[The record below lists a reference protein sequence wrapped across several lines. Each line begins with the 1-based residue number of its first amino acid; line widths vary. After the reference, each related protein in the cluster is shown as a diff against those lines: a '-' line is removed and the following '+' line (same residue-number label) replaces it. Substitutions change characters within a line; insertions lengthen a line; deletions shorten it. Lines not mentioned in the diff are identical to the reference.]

1 MAHLYRAHN
10 IFEGLTGPR
19 NTSLTLS
26 GNDDLADGTGQIA
39 GAQGTDIAHAPIRPV
54 GVTTVPNQMI
64 SSQPVNVMNK
74 RKADGDVTGFKRART
89 STTLNGGISDVP
101 PATAI
106 PRFTVAQRHADLI
119 RDHRQPGQTPEGY
132 IKAFFDDMRGRI
144 ANNSSL
150 ALLEDA
156 FIRLQSENRMFRL
169 SAAAFGQQQQIVEQL
184 REENAVLK
192 HQAAKTEEHML
203 KAVNTGEK
211 EATTVQRVNRF
222 LLVACQQAQSDL
234 IVARR
239 EFQAHLL
246 QRPVSEEWV
255 RSVRSRLTTR
265 AIQMGVD
272 FNTVQEA
279 LIRTLDEWITE
290 ADRLAART
298 ASAAQPGSS

>member
-10 IFEGLTGPR
+10 IFEGLTGPT
-19 NTSLTLS
+19 NTASTPS
-26 GNDDLADGTGQIA
+26 GNDDLAHGTGQIA
-39 GAQGTDIAHAPIRPV
+39 GGQGTDIAPAPIRPV
-54 GVTTVPNQMI
+54 SFSTVPDEMI
-64 SSQPVNVMNK
+64 SSQPVNVANK

-101 PATAI
+101 PAAAI
-106 PRFTVAQRHADLI
+106 PGSTGAQRNADLI
-119 RDHRQPGQTPEGY
+119 RDYRQPGQTPEGF

-144 ANNSSL
+144 ANNGSL
-150 ALLEDA
+150 AVLEDA

-184 REENAVLK
+184 RKENAVLK
-192 HQAAKTEEHML
+192 DQAAKSEEHML
-203 KAVNTGEK
+203 KAVNTPQK
-211 EATTVQRVNRF
+211 EATTAQRANRF
-222 LLVACQQAQSDL
+222 LLVACQQAQNDL

-255 RSVRSRLTTR
+255 RSLRSRLTTR

-279 LIRTLDEWITE
+279 LIRTLDQWITE

-298 ASAAQPGSS
+298 ASAAQPESS